1 MHLELIRDWETPLMT
16 FNKGHYNKPYVW
28 AKHLGLT
35 EEEFY
40 EYLIDGDFSSWFKY
54 KIESSTE

>member
-1 MHLELIRDWETPLMT
+1 MT